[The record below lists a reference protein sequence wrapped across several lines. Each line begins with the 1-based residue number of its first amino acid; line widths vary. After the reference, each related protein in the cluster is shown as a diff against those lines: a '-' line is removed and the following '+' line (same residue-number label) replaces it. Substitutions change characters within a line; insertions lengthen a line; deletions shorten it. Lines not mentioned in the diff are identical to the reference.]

1 MMKGKKSLLIA
12 TVWVMGLSGAGTA
25 AAQNPKLI
33 GSYSDWKALTFQEQG
48 ASQAETKSG
57 CYTIAEPIRKE
68 GAYST
73 RGRVYALVTH
83 RPTDKKLNV
92 ITIIAGYEFKEGSGV
107 TVEVGDEKF
116 SLFTQQDMAWA
127 SDEDDAKIVD
137 AMKKGSDMV
146 VHGVSAKGAETT
158 DTYSLIGFTK
168 AYNAIGQA
176 CGLAQ

>member
-1 MMKGKKSLLIA
+1 MQGKKRLLIA
-12 TVWVMGLSGAGTA
+12 AVWVMGLTGAGTA
-25 AAQNPKLI
+25 AAQNPKLV

-48 ASQAETKSG
+48 ANQGEIKSG

-68 GAYST
+68 GAYTT
-73 RGRVYALVTH
+73 RKPVYALVTH
-83 RPTDKKLNV
+83 RPSDKKLNV
-92 ITIIAGYEFKEGSGV
+92 ITIIAGYQFKDGSDA

-116 SLFTQQDMAWA
+116 SLFTKEDMAWA
-127 SDEDDAKIVD
+127 RSDEDDAKIVD
-137 AMKKGSDMV
+137 AMKRGADMV
-146 VHGVSAKGAETT
+146 VHGTSSKGTETK

>member
-1 MMKGKKSLLIA
+1 MIERKKRTLIA
-12 TVWVMGLSGAGTA
+12 AVWVMGLTGAGTA
-25 AAQNPKLI
+25 AAENPKLI
-33 GSYSDWKALTFQEQG
+33 GSYSNWQALTFQEESK
-48 ASQAETKSG
+48 AG

-137 AMKKGSDMV
+137 AMKRG
-146 VHGVSAKGAETT
+146 
-158 DTYSLIGFTK
+158 
-168 AYNAIGQA
+168 
-176 CGLAQ
+176 